1 MLPGSARYQPNR
13 LAPLYLPSRLLQ
25 KKDNGISQLAQ
36 LSRHSPPLARRST
49 SPARLPLAV
58 TFSSVG
64 RLTADTT
71 PARHDHLRHGVA
83 SPRKTTPADRRC
95 TFPPLRAPLA
105 GGAIAHH
112 GAMQL
117 PAHCWISLSSAPPAS
132 LPGFAESACCKSMF
146 QVFQMF
152 QRYVAG
158 VVYRCYKGRLEYCT
172 VVMAIYVCF

>member
-1 MLPGSARYQPNR
+1 MLPGSACYQPNR

-25 KKDNGISQLAQ
+25 KKRQWHFPTCAAVVTF
-36 LSRHSPPLARRST
+36 PTARPRI
-49 SPARLPLAV
+49 SPARLVLAA
-58 TFSSVG
+58 TFSSAG
-64 RLTADTT
+64 RLAADTT
-71 PARHDHLRHGVA
+71 PARHDLLRRRVT

-117 PAHCWISLSSAPPAS
+117 PAHCWISLCSAPPAS

-158 VVYRCYKGRLEYCT
+158 VVYQCYKSRSEYCT

>member
-1 MLPGSARYQPNR
+1 MLWCR
-13 LAPLYLPSRLLQ
+13 LSTIWTPCFLGLRATSPIGLLPSIFPHGFSKKKTMAFPNLHSRRGIPHRSPAARLLQ
-25 KKDNGISQLAQ
+25 RDCRL
-36 LSRHSPPLARRST
+36 LRP
-49 SPARLPLAV
+49 SPAW
-58 TFSSVG
+58 G
-64 RLTADTT
+64 
-71 PARHDHLRHGVA
+71 A

-95 TFPPLRAPLA
+95 TFRPLWEPLA

-117 PAHCWISLSSAPPAS
+117 PAHCWISLCSAPPAS

-158 VVYRCYKGRLEYCT
+158 VVYQCYKSRSEYCT